1 MNATPHTES
10 RTEQRAAAARA
21 PANSPSSLPEEH
33 ALLMRETTLRAQR
46 LLGTADEG
54 QWPHLELQELL
65 NYLRL
70 EVLRQIVDTEWLLFR
85 TAHHAPDDLAQ
96 LRRDHLALRE
106 TIEVLAQAAA
116 TAGTADGMSPPQLAA
131 TTRDLLGHLE
141 RHLAA
146 EEDLLA
152 TAGAAAPG
160 TASLGSKPH
169 EWYELIEGPTID
181 LDLLSGEQAEEAVR
195 GRLLRLRPGEQVEV
209 RCSTDPSPLW
219 QSLLRADPGGYG
231 VCYLEQSP
239 LQWRVEITR
248 HPGGWS
254 PHPFA

>member
-1 MNATPHTES
+1 VRLPAS
-10 RTEQRAAAARA
+10 ARA
-21 PANSPSSLPEEH
+21 PVNPPSTLPEEH
-33 ALLMRETTLRAQR
+33 ALLMREVTVRAQR
-46 LLGTADEG
+46 VLGVADEG
-54 QWPHLELQELL
+54 QWPRLELQELL

-85 TAHHAPDDLAQ
+85 AARHAPDDLAE
-96 LRRDHLALRE
+96 LRRDHLALRG
-106 TIEVLAQAAA
+106 TIDVLAQAAA
-116 TAGTADGMSPPQLAA
+116 TAGTVDGMSPPQLAV
-131 TTRDLLGHLE
+131 TTRDLLAQLT

-152 TAGAAAPG
+152 TTGAAAPG
-160 TASLGSKPH
+160 IASLGSKPH

-181 LDLLSGEQAEEAVR
+181 LNLLSGEQAEEAVR

-209 RCSTDPSPLW
+209 RSSNDPSPLW
-219 QSLLRADPGGYG
+219 HSLLRADPGGYG
-231 VCYLEQSP
+231 ICYLEQSP